1 MWPDT
6 VRRSDLRIEFM
17 RGSGKGGQN
26 KNKRDT
32 ACRITHIPT
41 GIAVRAEDER
51 TQEANKKIAFKRLCG
66 KLIPLMKQTKVK
78 VRVIEEEIR
87 VYRVID
93 DKVRDKRTSKQF
105 SYKDILNGDG
115 LDDIHEDILWTK
127 AKEIK

>member
-87 VYRVID
+87 VYRAID
-93 DKVRDKRTSKQF
+93 DKVKDKRTSKQF
-105 SYKDILNGDG
+105 SYKDTLNGDG

-127 AKEIK
+127 AKEII